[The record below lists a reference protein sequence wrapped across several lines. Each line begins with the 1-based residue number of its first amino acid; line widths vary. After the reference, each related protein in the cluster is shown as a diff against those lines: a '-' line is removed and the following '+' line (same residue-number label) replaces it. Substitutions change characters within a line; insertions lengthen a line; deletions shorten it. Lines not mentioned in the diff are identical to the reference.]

1 MNKTAIKNF
10 AIWARNKLI
19 SDIQFRAQLLGVL
32 PDRICEPL
40 HQSDS
45 QTQFFDIGTKD
56 YVTVKGGDVSRREA
70 FVEALRAKA
79 ARTDYAT
86 AYKTIIEKVAYT
98 WFNRLIAIR
107 FMEVNDYLPGRVRV
121 LSSTL
126 EGKAEPDLVSN
137 PFDGG
142 LTFTEQEQDIILR
155 FKDENRLDEL
165 FRMLFIMECQSLSA
179 ILPGLFEK
187 QEESWQPRDYYAL
200 LLNINFTDRDGL
212 VWHLVHD
219 ISERDFRVRTREDD
233 LRQAAEGIPE
243 EEMPAGQ
250 VEIIGWLYQY
260 YNTELNSEVYD
271 GTLSTAKIP
280 KELIPAA
287 TTIYTPDWPI
297 KYMVQNSL
305 GRLWLEGHPKSKER
319 FIPQHNTD
327 GSVCVQEDRWNYYL
341 EETKQEP
348 KAEAQLADIREK
360 YALLRPEDIKVIEK
374 TLSTLIQ
381 TNDSVKKT
389 KKTKPCSKRQIP
401 MVA

>member
-40 HQSDS
+40 PQSDS

-56 YVTVKGGDVSRREA
+56 YVTVKGGDVSRRA
-70 FVEALRAKA
+70 VFVEVLRAKA

-137 PFDGG
+137 PFEGG
-142 LTFTEQEQDIILR
+142 LTFTEQEQDTILR

-179 ILPGLFEK
+179 NLPGLFEK
-187 QEESWQPRDYYAL
+187 KEESWQP
-200 LLNINFTDRDGL
+200 
-212 VWHLVHD
+212 
-219 ISERDFRVRTREDD
+219 
-233 LRQAAEGIPE
+233 
-243 EEMPAGQ
+243 
-250 VEIIGWLYQY
+250 
-260 YNTELNSEVYD
+260 
-271 GTLSTAKIP
+271 
-280 KELIPAA
+280 
-287 TTIYTPDWPI
+287 
-297 KYMVQNSL
+297 
-305 GRLWLEGHPKSKER
+305 
-319 FIPQHNTD
+319 
-327 GSVCVQEDRWNYYL
+327 
-341 EETKQEP
+341 
-348 KAEAQLADIREK
+348 
-360 YALLRPEDIKVIEK
+360 
-374 TLSTLIQ
+374 
-381 TNDSVKKT
+381 
-389 KKTKPCSKRQIP
+389 
-401 MVA
+401 

>member
-40 HQSDS
+40 PQSDS

-79 ARTDYAT
+79 RRTDYAT

-137 PFDGG
+137 PFEGG
-142 LTFTEQEQDIILR
+142 LTFTEQEQDTILR

-165 FRMLFIMECQSLSA
+165 FRMLFIMECHSLSA
-179 ILPGLFEK
+179 ILPGLFVK
-187 QEESWQPRDYYAL
+187 REESIQPRDYYAL

-212 VWHLVHD
+212 VWHLTHD
-219 ISERDFRVRTREDD
+219 IPERDFRVRTREDD
-233 LRQAAEGIPE
+233 LRQAAELVVSSQFGSTSRLQRKLRVGFAK
-243 EEMPAGQ
+243 AGRLMDLLESRGVVGPSEGSKAREVLVQPQDLPQ
-250 VEIIGWLYQY
+250 VLAFIRGETDAI
-260 YNTELNSEVYD
+260 TP
-271 GTLSTAKIP
+271 TAA
-280 KELIPAA
+280 EPAA
-287 TTIYTPDWPI
+287 ND
-297 KYMVQNSL
+297 
-305 GRLWLEGHPKSKER
+305 
-319 FIPQHNTD
+319 
-327 GSVCVQEDRWNYYL
+327 
-341 EETKQEP
+341 
-348 KAEAQLADIREK
+348 AD
-360 YALLRPEDIKVIEK
+360 
-374 TLSTLIQ
+374 
-381 TNDSVKKT
+381 
-389 KKTKPCSKRQIP
+389 
-401 MVA
+401 M